1 MFGSQILE
9 VGIGLILVFLLVSLF
24 LTTVRESVENVFKT
38 RGRDLEHAL
47 AELLDDHDGTGARRV
62 LYSHP
67 LVSALFAGRAKPT
80 AFKHGKVL
88 KRGSRNFPSY
98 IPRETFSTVVEDM
111 LSKGT
116 ASEKV
121 ATAYQ
126 AILQSAGGDPVRARR
141 GLEQWYDAAMDRA
154 AGWYK
159 RRTHRVLF
167 YFGMGIAVALNINA
181 ITIAQYLST
190 DAAAL
195 QQVVGAAEGL
205 ANDPAAA
212 EALAPRPRPVPAPR
226 PQSGPASEGAADP
239 GNEAAAVQNAAVPTP
254 TPEAAPVE
262 PTDGLAERQAAIRDA
277 IHQQLRSAGLPI
289 GWSPDEAR
297 RTWDGLTKHGFWE
310 GLLFALTLLGGWL
323 MVAFAGTV
331 GAPFWF
337 DLLGK
342 VMVVRSTVK
351 PTEKSRDEA
360 SKDGGTGGAPVIPP
374 PPPPVPSV
382 G

>member
-9 VGIGLILVFLLVSLF
+9 VGVGLILVFLLVSLF
-24 LTTVRESVENVFKT
+24 LTTVRETVENVFKT

-47 AELLDDHDGTGARRV
+47 AELLDDHDGTGARRA
-62 LYSHP
+62 LYAHP
-67 LVSALFAGRAKPT
+67 LVSALFAGRPKPT
-80 AFKHGKVL
+80 VFQRGKAV
-88 KRGSRNFPSY
+88 KRGSRNLPSY
-98 IPRETFSTVVEDM
+98 IPRETFATVVEDL

-116 ASEKV
+116 AGDKV

-126 AILQSAGGDPVRARR
+126 AILKAAGGDPERARR

-159 RRTHRVLF
+159 RRTHRILF

-190 DAAAL
+190 DAVAL

-212 EALAPRPRPVPAPR
+212 EAIAPRPRPAPETPADGNSAEVSIPAPA
-226 PQSGPASEGAADP
+226 GE
-239 GNEAAAVQNAAVPTP
+239 
-254 TPEAAPVE
+254 
-262 PTDGLAERQAAIRDA
+262 GLAERQAAIRDA

-297 RTWDGLTKHGFWE
+297 RTWTALTGHGFWE

-342 VMVVRSTVK
+342 FMVVRSTVK

-360 SKDGGTGGAPVIPP
+360 SKDGGTGGAPV
-374 PPPPVPSV
+374 VPATA
-382 G
+382 GGARG